1 MKITSILTSILCG
14 SFASALERRA
24 FWDEAL
30 HFKRTEYTDRAEN
43 RITTTTRVD
52 MNFGASDSR
61 GRACKITPPCSRAE
75 SADAQRIG
83 APGFNDGLSSCGE
96 SALPTM
102 RGNRDQTTT
111 HSRWPYSSGWKEA
124 GGWREK
130 LAIRMKAWRLGRGSW
145 EAGEERRWRV
155 ESAGRRAIPVGGED
169 GGDGAGGETH

>member
-1 MKITSILTSILCG
+1 
-14 SFASALERRA
+14 
-24 FWDEAL
+24 
-30 HFKRTEYTDRAEN
+30 
-43 RITTTTRVD
+43 

-75 SADAQRIG
+75 SADAHRIG

-124 GGWREK
+124 GGMERDTGNQNEGMEIGGEGVGRREK
-130 LAIRMKAWRLGRGSW
+130 SVD
-145 EAGEERRWRV
+145 GEENLQGGGRFQ
-155 ESAGRRAIPVGGED
+155 SAGRTVETGLE
-169 GGDGAGGETH
+169 GDTLAYLDSGQRSNQRRRRGQSLPQRD